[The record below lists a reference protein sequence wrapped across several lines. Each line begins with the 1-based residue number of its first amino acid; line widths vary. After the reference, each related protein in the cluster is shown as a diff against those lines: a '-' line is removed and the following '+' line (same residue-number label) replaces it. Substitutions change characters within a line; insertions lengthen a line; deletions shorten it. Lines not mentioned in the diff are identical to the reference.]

1 MEAGKREKLKRA
13 GVFTNSLSLCGGER
27 RGREKRV
34 EQPTQREIAYSQLL
48 QAFTAWKILPSHE
61 QWVGT

>member
-48 QAFTAWKILPSHE
+48 QAFTS
-61 QWVGT
+61 